1 MRTNV
6 VLNDELVAKAFQLTE
21 ARTKRELL
29 HIALTELVRIRS
41 KDNLADLAGR
51 VLLRHDFDHKEARSV
66 RPYDR

>member
-29 HIALTELVRIRS
+29 HIALTELVRIRG
-41 KDNLADLAGR
+41 KHNLADLAGR
-51 VLLRHDFDHKEARSV
+51 VGLRHDFDHKEARSV
-66 RPYDR
+66 RTYDR

>member
-66 RPYDR
+66 RTYDR